1 MTSLG
6 LESFHRLCD
15 CGNALEALRDR
26 LRPTSDAWLA
36 LTELL
41 HGVDRLIDTLVA
53 SDALEED

>member
-6 LESFHRLCD
+6 LETFHRLCD
-15 CGNALEALRDR
+15 CGNALEELRDR

-41 HGVDRLIDTLVA
+41 HGVDRLIDTLVT

>member
-6 LESFHRLCD
+6 LATFQRLCD
-15 CGNALEALRDR
+15 CGNALEELRDR
-26 LRPTSDAWLA
+26 VRPTSDAWLA

-41 HGVDRLIDTLVA
+41 YGVDRLIDTLVT